1 LNYFKP
7 GRGQITADVTAGQGL
22 MDFMGCN
29 SCHIQ
34 DLRINKDRRV
44 ADVETAFNPTQGI
57 FNRLF
62 ASASLLFTRPSVG
75 APITKNQGQFLVR
88 NIHTD
93 FRRHNLGAKFRE
105 RNYDGT
111 FQNLFMTEPLWGVGS
126 SPPYGHDGRSINLEE
141 VILRHS
147 SSDGED
153 IARNAVIAW
162 QQLTSAQKVTV
173 EKYLASLVLF
183 PPDDTASNLDPG
195 NTAAPNFPQAGH
207 GAIRLGALFNNPAD
221 PE

>member
-1 LNYFKP
+1 VK
-7 GRGQITADVTAGQGL
+7 
-22 MDFMGCN
+22 
-29 SCHIQ
+29 
-34 DLRINKDRRV
+34 DLTISRDRRV
-44 ADVETAFNPTQGI
+44 ADVETVFNTTQGI

-62 ASASLLFTRPSVG
+62 ATASLLFTRPNVG
-75 APITKNQGQFLVR
+75 APITKNLGTFLVR

-105 RNYDGT
+105 RNFDGT
-111 FQNLFMTEPLWGVGS
+111 FQNAFMTEPLWGVGS

-147 SSDGED
+147 SPDAEAA
-153 IARNAVIAW
+153 ARQAVINYTGLSA
-162 QQLTSAQKVTV
+162 AQKTTV

-183 PPDDTASNLDPG
+183 PPDDTASTLDPG
-195 NTAAPNFPQAGH
+195 NPAAANFPQAGH
-207 GAIRLGALFNNPAD
+207 GSIRLGALFNNPAD